1 MIAMFA
7 VENKTFAIILPFF
20 TKGVGPRH
28 AQRLVKE
35 RIQDLGS
42 RKMLCSLRASRA
54 RIVLR
59 ASLGLVCRQNRRLL
73 HSSTGVCQFNKPV
86 SGYVMPRSG
95 GIATTFRLP
104 LQENSPQG
112 LDACFVGIPMDTG
125 ASNRSGT
132 RLGEQIDAKERC
144 GRGQQALGHAK

>member
-1 MIAMFA
+1 
-7 VENKTFAIILPFF
+7 
-20 TKGVGPRH
+20 
-28 AQRLVKE
+28 
-35 RIQDLGS
+35 
-42 RKMLCSLRASRA
+42 MLCSLRASLA
-54 RIVLR
+54 
-59 ASLGLVCRQNRRLL
+59 LGLVCRQNRRLL

-132 RLGEQIDAKERC
+132 RLGERIDIITAEGRVWERC
-144 GRGQQALGHAK
+144 CVGIGTLL